1 MKTTVLT
8 LDAAAFDA
16 ACSRL
21 ETLVSATY
29 SPDLVLGIRRGGAEV
44 SRRLFPDVLHAEVS
58 MHRPTTAGKRRLLSG
73 RLLRSFP
80 YVVLDRL
87 RVWEARWLN
96 RRAPRPYPEGVTPA
110 EVPELPAGVCRI
122 LVVDDAVD
130 SGRTLEVVLRWLR
143 GRCPDAEVRSAVLT
157 VTTPRPLLIP
167 DFYLYYPDV
176 LIRFPWSLDNKT
188 QR

>member
-1 MKTTVLT
+1 
-8 LDAAAFDA
+8 
-16 ACSRL
+16 
-21 ETLVSATY
+21 
-29 SPDLVLGIRRGGAEV
+29 
-44 SRRLFPDVLHAEVS
+44 
-58 MHRPTTAGKRRLLSG
+58 
-73 RLLRSFP
+73 
-80 YVVLDRL
+80 
-87 RVWEARWLN
+87 
-96 RRAPRPYPEGVTPA
+96 VTPA